1 MLESAISCRNITKKY
16 GEHTILKNLS
26 IEIPKGK
33 ITTILG
39 YSGAGKS
46 TLMKHFLGLVKPT
59 KGELTILGNE
69 VPNLNDD
76 ELRKFR
82 KRFGMLFQY
91 AALFD
96 SLTTYDNIAFPIK
109 EFTKLKKKEILK
121 RVQELLRAVGLSDE
135 SLYKLPS
142 ELSGGMRKRVG
153 LARALALRPEILLYD
168 EPTTGLDPITT
179 KMVNDLITTTG
190 RTENT
195 TELTSV
201 IISHDIQA
209 TLKIS
214 DYIAFLERGEIIEF
228 SPTKEF
234 KNTTHPTIR
243 KFLDLTTH

>member
-1 MLESAISCRNITKKY
+1 MESAISCQNLTKTF
-16 GEHTILKNLS
+16 GDHTVLKNLS

-46 TLMKHFLGLVKPT
+46 TLMKHFLGLQKPT
-59 KGELTILGNE
+59 KGKLFVLDKNVSTLS
-69 VPNLNDD
+69 DD
-76 ELRKFR
+76 ELRNFR
-82 KRFGMLFQY
+82 KQFGMLFQY

-96 SLTTYDNIAFPIK
+96 SLTTFQNIAFPLT
-109 EFTKLKKKEILK
+109 EFTKMNQAEIEQ
-121 RVQELLRAVGLSDE
+121 RVNDLMKSVGLQE
-135 SLYKLPS
+135 QSLHRLPS

-153 LARALALRPEILLYD
+153 LARALALEPDILLYD

-179 KMVNDLITTTG
+179 KMVNDLIITTG

-195 TELTSV
+195 KDLTSV

-214 DYIAFLERGEIIEF
+214 DYIAFLEKGEIIEF

-234 KNTTHPTIR
+234 KKTTHPTIR
-243 KFLDLTTH
+243 MFLDLTTH